1 MGISKLLKKFDIK
14 VIGKVTKEQQIII
27 SDNVATKI
35 SNKFNYIEYSYI
47 YTKLM
52 KAKMYIAI
60 IPEGITRAIYS
71 YEEDT
76 LFISDEEDL
85 NFVSR
90 ELLYECIHAMQD
102 IRNNK
107 GKIKQLGQCI
117 FSDFKVYAMA
127 LNEASIQYIVAKIF
141 NDEEKYVEAY
151 GIKAKTYS
159 PNKYPLI
166 CNILKQLLFFSKEET
181 LVKSTIYSTDEFIID
196 GIEEIGEASYVNI
209 QKNLDE
215 MLYASEEIIGT
226 KRKIREETKEGNIE
240 DIDKALNKIYEK
252 EVAIRKLYMDCQ
264 MNIFTMYFDRLFNR
278 IENLQD
284 IKYYKN
290 KIEDFKDLIGF
301 YTNEEQEYFLE
312 YYKGY
317 YEKKQEKLILKE
329 AEIKRRNDLALT
341 VVSDNP
347 IMQIFS
353 KIKNIIIRRFKGNE
367 N

>member
-14 VIGKVTKEQQIII
+14 VIGRVTKEQQIRVA
-27 SDNVATKI
+27 DNVATKI
-35 SNKFNYIEYSYI
+35 SNEFNYIDYGYI

-52 KAKMYIAI
+52 RAKMYIAI

-85 NFVSR
+85 NFISR

-102 IRNNK
+102 IRNKK

-127 LNEASIQYIVAKIF
+127 LNEASIQYMVSKIF
-141 NDEEKYVEAY
+141 GEEEKYIEAY

-159 PNKYPLI
+159 SNKYPLI
-166 CNILKQLLFFSKEET
+166 CNILKQLLFFSNEET
-181 LVKSTIYSTDEFIID
+181 LVKSTVYSTDEFIID
-196 GIEEIGEASYVNI
+196 GIEQIGEASYVNI
-209 QKNLDE
+209 QKSLDE
-215 MLYASEEIIGT
+215 MLYASEEIIGI
-226 KRKIREETKEGNIE
+226 KRKIKEEAKDGYIQQANNE
-240 DIDKALNKIYEK
+240 LNKIYEK
-252 EVAIRKLYMDCQ
+252 EVTIRRLYMDCQ
-264 MNIFTMYFDRLFNR
+264 MSILTMYFDKMFNR
-278 IENLQD
+278 IESIQD

-290 KIEDFKDLIGF
+290 KLEGFKELIGF

-317 YEKKQEKLILKE
+317 YQTKEEKLILKE
-329 AEIKRRNDLALT
+329 AEIKRKNDFALT
-341 VVSDNP
+341 IVSDNP

-353 KIKNIIIRRFKGNE
+353 KIKNMIFRYIK
-367 N
+367 

>member
-14 VIGKVTKEQQIII
+14 VIGKVTKEQQIVI

-35 SNKFNYIEYSYI
+35 SNEFNYIEYSYI

-76 LFISDEEDL
+76 LFISDEQDL

-90 ELLYECIHAMQD
+90 DLLYECIHAMQD

-141 NDEEKYVEAY
+141 DEEEKYVEAY
-151 GIKAKTYS
+151 GIKTKTYS

-166 CNILKQLLFFSKEET
+166 CNLLKQLLFFSKEET
-181 LVKSTIYSTDEFIID
+181 LVKSTIYSNDEFIID
-196 GIEEIGEASYVNI
+196 GIEEIGETSYITI

-215 MLYASEEIIGT
+215 MLYASEEIIGI
-226 KRKIREETKEGNIE
+226 KRKIKKEAKEGYLE
-240 DIDKALNKIYEK
+240 EIDNQLNEIYIK
-252 EVAIRKLYMDCQ
+252 EEIIRKLYMDCQ

-278 IENLQD
+278 IESVQD
-284 IKYYKN
+284 IKYYRN
-290 KIEDFKDLIGF
+290 RLEDFKELIGF
-301 YTNEEQEYFLE
+301 YTNKEQEYFLE
-312 YYKGY
+312 YYKDY
-317 YEKKQEKLILKE
+317 YEKKEEKLILKE
-329 AEIKRRNDLALT
+329 AEIKRKNDLALT
-341 VVSDNP
+341 IVSDNP
-347 IMQIFS
+347 IMQVFS
-353 KIKNIIIRRFKGNE
+353 KIKNIIIRYIKKDAT
-367 N
+367 

>member
-14 VIGKVTKEQQIII
+14 VIGRVTKEQQIRV

-35 SNKFNYIEYSYI
+35 SNKFNYIDYGYI
-47 YTKLM
+47 YSKLM
-52 KAKMYIAI
+52 RAKMYIAI

-85 NFVSR
+85 NFVSK

-102 IRNNK
+102 VRNKK

-127 LNEASIQYIVAKIF
+127 LNEASIQYIVSKVF
-141 NDEEKYVEAY
+141 EEEDKYVEAY
-151 GIKAKTYS
+151 GIKSNTYS
-159 PNKYPLI
+159 TGKYPLI

-181 LVKSTIYSTDEFIID
+181 LVKSTIYSTDEFILD
-196 GIEEIGEASYVNI
+196 GVEQIGETSYVSI
-209 QKNLDE
+209 QNNLDE
-215 MLYASEEIIGT
+215 MLYASEEIIGI
-226 KRKIREETKEGNIE
+226 KRKIKDEAKDGYIEEVNNE
-240 DIDKALNKIYEK
+240 LNKIYEK
-252 EVAIRKLYMDCQ
+252 EVMIRKLYMDCQ
-264 MNIFTMYFDRLFNR
+264 MSIFTMFFDKLFNR
-278 IENLQD
+278 IETIKD

-290 KIEDFKDLIGF
+290 KLEDFKDLIGF

-317 YEKKQEKLILKE
+317 YETKEEKLILKE

-347 IMQIFS
+347 VMQIFN
-353 KIKNIIIRRFKGNE
+353 KIKNMIIKYIK
-367 N
+367 